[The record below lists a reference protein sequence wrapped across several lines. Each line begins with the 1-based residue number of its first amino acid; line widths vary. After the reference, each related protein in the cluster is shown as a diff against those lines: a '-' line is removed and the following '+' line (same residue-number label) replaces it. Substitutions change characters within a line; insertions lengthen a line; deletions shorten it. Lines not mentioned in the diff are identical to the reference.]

1 MNAGVNTRTC
11 ITCIPAGHR
20 VSRSTFLYLLARRP
34 RHSGLNIMCLLAQSV
49 ADFYPAW
56 SRSVWVV
63 ATPTPAWF
71 VPTDTNWSERERERE
86 RETETERQRQR
97 DMSTTEGPLK
107 TTGRKK
113 TEL

>member
-1 MNAGVNTRTC
+1 MIGFCVQVKAGKRVQWGAMNAGVNTRTC

-20 VSRSTFLYLLARRP
+20 VSRSAFLYLLAWRP

-56 SRSVWVV
+56 SCSVWVV

-71 VPTDTNWSERERERE
+71 IPTDTNWSERERESE
-86 RETETERQRQR
+86 RERQRER
-97 DMSTTEGPLK
+97 DRE
-107 TTGRKK
+107 R
-113 TEL
+113 